1 MKEREREIPST
12 LFPEDL
18 AAYRQLK
25 GGGMR
30 TSDWL
35 RLIAILAIAVLGP
48 LLGVALVI
56 LFK

>member
-1 MKEREREIPST
+1 
-12 LFPEDL
+12 
-18 AAYRQLK
+18 
-25 GGGMR
+25 MR

-48 LLGVALVI
+48 LLGVAIVI

>member
-1 MKEREREIPST
+1 MKEREIPST

-48 LLGVALVI
+48 LLGITIVMF
-56 LFK
+56 FK

>member
-1 MKEREREIPST
+1 MN
-12 LFPEDL
+12 
-18 AAYRQLK
+18 K
-25 GGGMR
+25 G
-30 TSDWL
+30 DWL